1 MNFNDIIDII
11 QVAGIL
17 AVIFGIWLALK
28 QLKLLRNQRRDFAI
42 MECARA
48 FEDKEF
54 TEAYRLL
61 TSLKAGQTKEQL
73 LDRGEEYEI
82 AALRATMKFET
93 IGLLVYK
100 GVVPID
106 AIEDLVGG
114 AALVIWKVLGPWIE
128 DTRVDR
134 SHASFLE
141 WYQWLVDRLIER
153 GEPDRLPAFEAYNHW
168 KPPSSQNKK

>member
-1 MNFNDIIDII
+1 MDFNEIVDII
-11 QVAGIL
+11 QILGIL

-28 QLKLLRNQRRDFAI
+28 QLKLLRNQRRDLAI

-73 LDRGEEYEI
+73 IAHGEEYEI
-82 AALRATMKFET
+82 AALRAGMKFET

-114 AALVIWKVLGPWIE
+114 AALVIWKVLENWVRQ
-128 DTRVDR
+128 TRIDR
-134 SHASFLE
+134 SHPTFQE
-141 WYQWLVDRLIER
+141 WFEWLIDRLIER
-153 GEPDRLPAFEAYNHW
+153 GEPDRAPAFETYRYW
-168 KPPSSQNKK
+168 KPPAG

>member
-1 MNFNDIIDII
+1 MDLNEFVNIV
-11 QVAGIL
+11 QVLGIF

-28 QLKLLRNQRRDFAI
+28 QLKLLRNQRRDLAI

-61 TSLKAGQTKEQL
+61 TSLKAGQSKEQIVAY
-73 LDRGEEYEI
+73 GEEYEI
-82 AALRATMKFET
+82 AALRAGMKFET

-114 AALVIWKVLGPWIE
+114 AALVIWNVLENWVKQ
-128 DTRVDR
+128 TRVDR
-134 SHASFLE
+134 KHPTFQE
-141 WYQWLVDRLIER
+141 WFEWLVDRLIER
-153 GEPDRLPAFEAYNHW
+153 GEPYRSPAFEAYKTW
-168 KPPSSQNKK
+168 KPPST

>member
-1 MNFNDIIDII
+1 MDLNEVVNIV
-11 QVAGIL
+11 QVLGIF

-28 QLKLLRNQRRDFAI
+28 QLKLLRNQRRDLAI

-73 LDRGEEYEI
+73 TAHGEDFEI
-82 AALRATMKFET
+82 AALRAGMKFET

-114 AALVIWKVLGPWIE
+114 AALVIWKVLEQWVKQ
-128 DTRVDR
+128 TRVDR
-134 SHASFLE
+134 NHPTILE
-141 WYQWLVDRLIER
+141 WFEWLVDRLIER
-153 GEPDRLPAFEAYNHW
+153 GEQDRSPAFEAYKTW
-168 KPPSSQNKK
+168 TPPSV

>member
-1 MNFNDIIDII
+1 MDLNEFVNIV
-11 QVAGIL
+11 QVLGIF

-28 QLKLLRNQRRDFAI
+28 QLKLLRNQRRDLAI

-61 TSLKAGQTKEQL
+61 TCLKVGQTKEQL
-73 LDRGEEYEI
+73 LNRGEKYEI

-114 AALVIWKVLGPWIE
+114 AALVIWKVLVPWIE
-128 DTRVDR
+128 DTRIDR

-153 GEPDRLPAFEAYNHW
+153 GEPDRPPAFQTYKNW
-168 KPPSSQNKK
+168 KPPST

>member
-1 MNFNDIIDII
+1 MDFNEIVNIV
-11 QVAGIL
+11 QVLGIL
-17 AVIFGIWLALK
+17 AVIFGIWVGLK
-28 QLKLLRNQRRDFAI
+28 QLKLLRNQRRDLAI

-61 TSLKAGQTKEQL
+61 TSLKAGQTREQL
-73 LDRGEEYEI
+73 LTRGEEYEI
-82 AALRATMKFET
+82 AALRASMKFET

-114 AALVIWKVLGPWIE
+114 AALVIWKILVPWIKE
-128 DTRVDR
+128 TRSDR
-134 SHASFLE
+134 SHSTFLE
-141 WYQWLVDRLIER
+141 WYQWLVDRLVER
-153 GEPDRLPAFEAYNHW
+153 GEQDRSPAFEAYNKW
-168 KPPSSQNKK
+168 KTPTP